1 MSYMNNNFNPAKHT
15 LFQPK
20 NPEKYKGDINKIV
33 SRSSY
38 ETKFYKWCDTNDNI
52 ISWNSEGL
60 VIPYFDPIKN
70 KQRRY
75 FVDVLFK
82 CICSDNIE
90 RVYAVEIKPY
100 NQTIPPRKSKRKSK
114 NTIIKENTV
123 WITNQAKWKAAK
135 KYCELKGWYFK
146 IVTEREL
153 F

>member
-1 MSYMNNNFNPAKHT
+1 
-15 LFQPK
+15 
-20 NPEKYKGDINKIV
+20 
-33 SRSSY
+33 
-38 ETKFYKWCDTNDNI
+38 
-52 ISWNSEGL
+52 

-114 NTIIKENTV
+114 NTIIKENT
-123 WITNQAKWKAAK
+123 T
-135 KYCELKGWYFK
+135 
-146 IVTEREL
+146 
-153 F
+153 